1 MSNEKNKAGAHVKK
15 HISRGARFTIPFF
28 IVLAALTVVAFIIP
42 LRPTHSYSEKRALA
56 EFPEFSLEALVSGSY
71 FDDINIWF
79 SDTFPGRES
88 WVSFAQGVETL
99 YGFSDVVIHGDLPSY
114 DSVPDVPPA
123 DLSGDQTQEPESTP
137 EPTPEATP
145 TPEPTPVATPE
156 PPMITEA
163 PDAPI
168 EEWGGV
174 DAGEGADII
183 LGTVIQIENFAF
195 SYFGFSQYWSDFY
208 VDTISSFADRMAE
221 ADVEV
226 VSVLI
231 PTSVGVMVE
240 PDYLEKLKCADHA
253 EVIDYMHS
261 TMSDNAIKV
270 DVLTNLRAHN
280 DEYIYFR
287 TDHHWTAL
295 GAYYAYE
302 SICDTLGMTPA
313 PLSDFEEWDQGEFL
327 GSLYWSCNQSSRLD
341 TDNVFAYNPP
351 GNLETFITEQENYS
365 FPWTVLTDVS
375 HASMSSKYMVFL
387 AGDHPLTTITN
398 HDIADDSSCVVVKG
412 SFGNPL
418 VPYLTQNYHTV
429 YAIDYRSYFHMNL
442 SQFVDYYDVDQVIF
456 LTTAAMV
463 QSDGAN
469 NLIAGL
475 CK

>member
-1 MSNEKNKAGAHVKK
+1 MSTNEKSKAGAHVKK
-15 HISRGARFTIPFF
+15 HISRGARFAIPFF
-28 IVLAALTVVAFIIP
+28 AVMAVLTVVAFIIP
-42 LRPTHSYSEKRALA
+42 LRPTQSYSEKRALA
-56 EFPEFSLEALVSGSY
+56 KFPEFSVEALVSGTY

-88 WVSFAQGVETL
+88 WVSFAQGVEEY
-99 YGFSDVVIHGDLPSY
+99 YGVSDIVIHGDLPVN
-114 DSVPDVPPA
+114 DSVPSA
-123 DLSGDQTQEPESTP
+123 DLSENQGEDEPEETAQP
-137 EPTPEATP
+137 QPTP
-145 TPEPTPVATPE
+145 TPEPAPEVTPDAPV
-156 PPMITEA
+156 ITEA

-174 DAGEGADII
+174 DAGDGADII

-195 SYFGFSQYWSDFY
+195 SYFGFSQYWSDTY
-208 VDTISSFADRMAE
+208 VSTINSFAEKMAE
-221 ADVEV
+221 KDVDV

-240 PDYLEKLKCADHA
+240 PEYLEKLNCADHA
-253 EVIDYMHS
+253 EVIDYMYS
-261 TMSDNAIKV
+261 NMRDDVIKV
-270 DVLTNLRAHN
+270 DVLSNLRAHN

-313 PLSDFEEWDQGEFL
+313 ALSDFEEWDQGEFL
-327 GSLYWSCNQSSRLD
+327 GTFYWSCNQSSRLD
-341 TDNVFAYNPP
+341 TDTVYAYDPP
-351 GNLETFITEQENYS
+351 GDLETYITEADNYA

-375 HASMSSKYMVFL
+375 HASSSSKYMVFL

-398 HDIADDSSCVVVKG
+398 NDIQDDSSCVVIKG

-429 YAIDYRSYFHMNL
+429 YAIDYRSYFHMTL

-469 NLIAGL
+469 NLLSSL